1 MKIWLEYRK
10 IRYPDIARRFQM
22 VANGTQAQFRGLY
35 SKYEAIGPIGSEQDP
50 SVCETLSFKGKHAGN
65 HPQLTCASNIEE

>member
-1 MKIWLEYRK
+1 
-10 IRYPDIARRFQM
+10 M

-35 SKYEAIGPIGSEQDP
+35 SKYEALGPIGSEQDP